1 MFRKIYKDYYEKQLA
16 QLVRAP
22 LECGDRGFESL
33 AVSFF
38 IFPQPKRKKLG
49 GNKMNRQI
57 YIHYGAKQFDPLL
70 NFPIKNE
77 HCWVKPEGGLWA
89 SRINAS
95 FGWKDWCAREE
106 FRDCKDDCSFKFVM
120 RDENKIAVISTLAQ
134 LRRLPHIEN
143 SIIRSSYL
151 IDFEKCLRIGIDAIE
166 LCWYGEEFEKVASG
180 DLYFEL
186 YGWDCDSIVVLN
198 PDAVIPR

>member
-1 MFRKIYKDYYEKQLA
+1 
-16 QLVRAP
+16 
-22 LECGDRGFESL
+22 
-33 AVSFF
+33 
-38 IFPQPKRKKLG
+38 
-49 GNKMNRQI
+49 MNRQI

-77 HCWVKPEGGLWA
+77 HCWVKPKGGLWG

-143 SIIRSSYL
+143 PIIRSSYL

-186 YGWDCDSIVVLN
+186 CGWDCDSIVVLN
-198 PDAVIPR
+198 PDAVIQR

>member
-1 MFRKIYKDYYEKQLA
+1 MGVK
-16 QLVRAP
+16 
-22 LECGDRGFESL
+22 
-33 AVSFF
+33 
-38 IFPQPKRKKLG
+38 
-49 GNKMNRQI
+49 NKC
-57 YIHYGAKQFDPLL
+57 L
-70 NFPIKNE
+70 
-77 HCWVKPEGGLWA
+77 
-89 SRINAS
+89 
-95 FGWKDWCAREE
+95 
-106 FRDCKDDCSFKFVM
+106 KDDCSFKFVM

-143 SIIRSSYL
+143 PIIRSSYL

-198 PDAVIPR
+198 PDAVIQR

>member
-1 MFRKIYKDYYEKQLA
+1 
-16 QLVRAP
+16 
-22 LECGDRGFESL
+22 
-33 AVSFF
+33 
-38 IFPQPKRKKLG
+38 
-49 GNKMNRQI
+49 MNRQI

-77 HCWVKPEGGLWA
+77 HCWVKPKGGLWG

-134 LRRLPHIEN
+134 LR
-143 SIIRSSYL
+143 S
-151 IDFEKCLRIGIDAIE
+151 
-166 LCWYGEEFEKVASG
+166 
-180 DLYFEL
+180 FEL

-198 PDAVIPR
+198 PDAVIQR